1 MKIKQL
7 REMQT
12 DHLEH
17 ELLDQ
22 QKHLFELRTQAVT
35 EKLENPAQIGST
47 RRQIARVKTLLWQRK
62 LETKKTAAAG
72 KISAEGEASAQE
84 PKTK

>member
-12 DHLEH
+12 DHLRH
-17 ELLDQ
+17 ELDEQ

-35 EKLENPAQIGST
+35 EKLENPSQLGKT
-47 RRQIARVKTLLWQRK
+47 RRQIARVKTLLHEREAKPTRRHLQEQKKAEPER
-62 LETKKTAAAG
+62 KTA
-72 KISAEGEASAQE
+72 
-84 PKTK
+84 